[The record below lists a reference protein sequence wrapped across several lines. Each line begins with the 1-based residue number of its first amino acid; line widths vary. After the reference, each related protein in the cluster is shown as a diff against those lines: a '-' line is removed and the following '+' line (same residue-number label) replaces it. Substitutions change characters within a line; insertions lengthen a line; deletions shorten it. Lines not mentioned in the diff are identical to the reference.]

1 MSCTQFIADGSQ
13 LLQCTG
19 ILPEFSP
26 ILKADGV
33 DDEVGVDVFRIAV
46 GSHLHLMPGP
56 GFRGELSGDG
66 MGFLIADVLPRRE
79 GLDILIEVDA
89 VQFAVGSLG
98 GFKLQNGIHPIT
110 VDAAD
115 ESLTGLPVEG
125 FVLSHAVAHDTTH
138 GTDVLPGFPDVGYGC
153 HGAPRLIR

>member
-13 LLQCTG
+13 LFQRVG
-19 ILPEFSP
+19 ILPQLSP
-26 ILKADGV
+26 VHEADGV
-33 DDEVGVDVFRIAV
+33 DDKVGVDMSGIAV
-46 GSHLHLMPGP
+46 SGHLHLMPGP
-56 GFRGELSGDG
+56 GLHGELPCNV
-66 MGFLIADVLPRRE
+66 MGFRIADVLSGRE

-89 VQFAVGSLG
+89 VQFAMGSLG

-115 ESLTGLPVEG
+115 KSLTGLPIEG
-125 FVLSHAVAHDTTH
+125 FVLSHAVAHDPTH
-138 GTDVLPGFPDVGYGC
+138 STNVLPGFFDVGHGC

>member
-33 DDEVGVDVFRIAV
+33 DDKVGVDVSGIAV
-46 GSHLHLMPGP
+46 GGHLHLMPGP
-56 GFRGELSGDG
+56 CLHGELPCNVMGFR
-66 MGFLIADVLPRRE
+66 IADALPGRK

-89 VQFAVGSLG
+89 VQLTVGSLG
-98 GFKLQNGIHPIT
+98 GFELQNRIHPIT

-115 ESLTGLPVEG
+115 ESLTRLPVEG
-125 FVLSHAVAHDTTH
+125 LVLSHAVPHDPTH
-138 GTDVLPGFPDVGYGC
+138 GTDVLPGFFDVSHGC

>member
-19 ILPEFSP
+19 ILPQFSP
-26 ILKADGV
+26 ILIADGV
-33 DDEVGVDVFRIAV
+33 DNKVGVDVSGITV
-46 GSHLHLMPGP
+46 GGHLHLMPGP
-56 GFRGELSGDG
+56 CLHSKLSGNV
-66 MGFLIADVLPRRE
+66 MGFLIADVLSGRK

-89 VQFAVGSLG
+89 VQFAMGSLG

-115 ESLTGLPVEG
+115 KSLTGLPIEG
-125 FVLSHAVAHDTTH
+125 FVLSHAVAHDPTH
-138 GTDVLPGFPDVGYGC
+138 STNVLPGFFDVCHGC

>member
-33 DDEVGVDVFRIAV
+33 DDKVGVDVSGIAV
-46 GSHLHLMPGP
+46 GGHLHLMSGP
-56 GFRGELSGDG
+56 CLHGELPCDVMS
-66 MGFLIADVLPRRE
+66 FLIADVLPRGE

-89 VQFAVGSLG
+89 VQFAVSSLG
-98 GFKLQNGIHPIT
+98 SFKLQNGIHPIT

-115 ESLTGLPVEG
+115 KSLTGLPIEG
-125 FVLSHAVAHDTTH
+125 FVLSHAVAHDPTH
-138 GTDVLPGFPDVGYGC
+138 STNVLPGFFDVSHGC

>member
-1 MSCTQFIADGSQ
+1 MFG
-13 LLQCTG
+13 
-19 ILPEFSP
+19 
-26 ILKADGV
+26 
-33 DDEVGVDVFRIAV
+33 IAV

-56 GFRGELSGDG
+56 CLHGELPGDG
-66 MGFLIADVLPRRE
+66 MGFLIADVLSGRK

-89 VQFAVGSLG
+89 VQYAMGSLSC
-98 GFKLQNGIHPIT
+98 FELQNGIHPIT

-125 FVLSHAVAHDTTH
+125 FVHSHAVAHDTTH
-138 GTDVLPGFPDVGYGC
+138 GTDVLPGFFDVSHGC